1 MKIPYTHGGDIYSHP
16 VRMDYSANINPL
28 GLPEGVKRELEQCLR
43 ENVCAIYPDSGCRA
57 LKKALAA
64 YHQVPEEW
72 ISCGNG
78 AADLIFALTAAI
90 RPKRGLLPA
99 PSFLEYSQAL
109 SQWGCEIDFFPLEEE
124 DGFDIDTV
132 RLCQT
137 LHEAQKKGRP
147 YDILFLCNPNNPT
160 GRSVSREDMVKIG
173 KKCKALGTWLAADEC
188 FCDFLDHPAEHSLI
202 PDLKELGHVIVLKA
216 FTKIYAMAGLRLGY
230 SLCPDPEL
238 NRRLEQVRQPWSVS
252 GLAQRAGIAA
262 LREKDYLKETA
273 RLIGP
278 ERERMKG
285 RLESF
290 GFQVLS
296 SQANYIF
303 FRDRKN
309 KGESSP
315 VLYDH
320 LLKEGVLIR
329 SCANYPGLDPSFY
342 RICVKTREAND
353 QFLETMKEIITVTGG
368 KNDGTADYDTRNHV

>member
-1 MKIPYTHGGDIYSHP
+1 M
-16 VRMDYSANINPL
+16 
-28 GLPEGVKRELEQCLR
+28 EL
-43 ENVCAIYPDSGCRA
+43 S
-57 LKKALAA
+57 
-64 YHQVPEEW
+64 
-72 ISCGNG
+72 
-78 AADLIFALTAAI
+78 
-90 RPKRGLLPA
+90 
-99 PSFLEYSQAL
+99 
-109 SQWGCEIDFFPLEEE
+109 
-124 DGFDIDTV
+124 
-132 RLCQT
+132 
-137 LHEAQKKGRP
+137 
-147 YDILFLCNPNNPT
+147 
-160 GRSVSREDMVKIG
+160 
-173 KKCKALGTWLAADEC
+173 
-188 FCDFLDHPAEHSLI
+188 
-202 PDLKELGHVIVLKA
+202 
-216 FTKIYAMAGLRLGY
+216 
-230 SLCPDPEL
+230 
-238 NRRLEQVRQPWSVS
+238 RRLEQVRQPWSVS

-315 VLYDH
+315 VLYDR

-342 RICVKTREAND
+342 RICVKTREEND